1 MKSYLSAISALFIT
15 VGASAYA
22 QEVPSSDVS
31 TKSENKLTKPEKK
44 IKAVGYA
51 RSKSLA
57 ELRKQYEKSLK
68 SSKGKKELR
77 SGEINV
83 LRMPPAMEQRGKQL
97 QASQSSEGLQLSTAF
112 DFVPIANTP
121 TANLSIEGYSN
132 DDNAAINNTRITPPD
147 TNGDV
152 GLTHY
157 VQYVNLGW
165 VFFNKDDGSTAGGPF
180 PGNIFWQGF
189 GGVCETQNAGDPIV
203 LYDHLAGRWLFSQFT
218 GGGLVDGHQ
227 CVAISDGEDPTGPY
241 TLYDF
246 VVSPG
251 GFNDYPK
258 IGVWPDG
265 YYMTTHEFVGGS
277 FAGVNVTI
285 FDRDAMLAGD
295 ANASFIQFE
304 NVNGGNAFG
313 AQIGHL
319 EGPNL
324 PPAGTCNHMVHATD
338 VQAFGLPG
346 ADRLRMWEVCADF
359 DTPSNSTFTEVASV
373 AVPAFDQNFCGFS
386 RDCIEQPG
394 PQSLD
399 GLAGFTMYR
408 FNNRYFPS
416 EGVLKSVVTTNVDV
430 GGDRAG
436 VMWVGLDINPTTGAA
451 SIGDGGDLIGV
462 VDFNDGMNRWMG
474 SASLDSAGNIGIG
487 YTRSS
492 ETSFPSIY
500 FTVHERGVDG
510 AGQVQTEQVCVDGT
524 GSTTGANR
532 WADYA
537 STSVDPVDNCTFWH
551 TNEYVETTG
560 SFEWNTRV
568 CAFTLDSC
576 TGGTPPPPP
585 PPPVSCSFEDDFG
598 TSTGW
603 TIDPSSNCS
612 TGTYVRTNPTL
623 QSSGGVT
630 TQPGGDSD
638 GNGFAVFTATNTS
651 AGNADVDGGVC
662 VARSP
667 NITVNDASQ
676 LSIDWFHGQRDTGD
690 DPNGDFYRLE
700 YSTNGGAT
708 FTSLVNIGDVR
719 TAASWA
725 NATANIPAGSDVVIR
740 VSTSDGAG
748 PGDIVEGGI
757 DNVSICTVN

>member
-1 MKSYLSAISALFIT
+1 MKNKMSFFSALLLTIGVSVHAQDAPDSGLT
-15 VGASAYA
+15 VG
-22 QEVPSSDVS
+22 SDS
-31 TKSENKLTKPEKK
+31 KQAKPEKK

-51 RSKSLA
+51 RT
-57 ELRKQYEKSLK
+57 KSLK
-68 SSKGKKELR
+68 ELQKQYQSNLKKGKTKG
-77 SGEINV
+77 SSGTGEINV
-83 LRMPPAMEQRGKQL
+83 IRIPSQMAERGKKRQEAEL
-97 QASQSSEGLQLSTAF
+97 SEGLQLNTAF

-121 TANLSIEGYSN
+121 AATLSVEGYSN

-165 VFFNKDDGSTAGGPF
+165 VFFNKDGTTAGGPF

-189 GGVCETQNAGDPIV
+189 GGVCETENAGDPIV

-218 GGGLVDGHQ
+218 GPTVADGHQ

-241 TLYDF
+241 TLFDF

-265 YYMTTHEFVGGS
+265 YYMTTHEFVGNS

-295 ANASFIQFE
+295 PNASFIQFQ
-304 NVNGGNAFG
+304 NVDNGNAFG
-313 AQIGHL
+313 AEIGHL
-319 EGPNL
+319 EGPDL

-338 VQAFGLPG
+338 VQSFGLPG

-359 DTPSNSTFTEVASV
+359 DNPSNSTFTEVASV
-373 AVPAFDQNFCGFS
+373 AVPSFDQNFCGFS

-394 PQSLD
+394 TTSLD
-399 GLAGFTMYR
+399 ALAGFTMYR
-408 FNNRYFPS
+408 FNNRYFPA

-451 SIGDGGDLIGV
+451 SIGDNGDLIGV
-462 VDFNDGMNRWMG
+462 VDFNDGLSRWMG
-474 SASLDSAGNIGIG
+474 SASLDAIGNIGIG
-487 YTRSS
+487 YTRSG
-492 ETSFPSIY
+492 EASFPSIY

-510 AGQVQTEQVCVDGT
+510 PGQVQTEQVCVDGT

-568 CAFTLDSC
+568 CAFTLASC
-576 TGGTPPPPP
+576 TGGEPPPP
-585 PPPVSCSFEDDFG
+585 PPPVDEPVANAGADQTVRRRTTVTLDGSASTDATSFQWSQVSGPAVQISNANQAVANFRANIRVRRGQTVPLVFELTVSNSSG
-598 TSTGW
+598 TS
-603 TIDPSSNCS
+603 
-612 TGTYVRTNPTL
+612 
-623 QSSGGVT
+623 
-630 TQPGGDSD
+630 SD
-638 GNGFAVFTATNTS
+638 TV
-651 AGNADVDGGVC
+651 
-662 VARSP
+662 
-667 NITVNDASQ
+667 TVNVT
-676 LSIDWFHGQRDTGD
+676 R
-690 DPNGDFYRLE
+690 
-700 YSTNGGAT
+700 
-708 FTSLVNIGDVR
+708 
-719 TAASWA
+719 
-725 NATANIPAGSDVVIR
+725 
-740 VSTSDGAG
+740 
-748 PGDIVEGGI
+748 
-757 DNVSICTVN
+757 